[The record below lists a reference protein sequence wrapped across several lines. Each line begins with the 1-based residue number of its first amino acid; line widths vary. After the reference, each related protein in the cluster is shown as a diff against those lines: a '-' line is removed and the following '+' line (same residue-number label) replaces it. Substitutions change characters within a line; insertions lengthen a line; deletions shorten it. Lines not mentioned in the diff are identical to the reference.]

1 MILENIPKM
10 VGMIYAI
17 IALFILAYLFHKD
30 KFSRK
35 IRYLFLIL
43 STLMGFLVF
52 APMFPI
58 QLQLI
63 LLGEV
68 GLLGAPLGI
77 ALVALVLFIL
87 FTILFGRIFCGYL
100 CPIGVIQE
108 LLYLLP
114 TPKKNITSKKYIIIF
129 RIIFFLFFV
138 SLASLFSINTLYYLG
153 IASFFNLK
161 ISSIFSIVFVIL
173 LLISISVYRPFCR
186 LFCPY
191 GVFLSLAARI
201 SIIKLRRNS
210 DCIDCGKCEE
220 VCPTNEAD
228 RDDLKQECYMCNR
241 CKDVC
246 PVDTIEYKWRNE
258 K

>member
-1 MILENIPKM
+1 MILESIPKM

-17 IALFILAYLFHKD
+17 IALFFLAYLFYKD
-30 KFSRK
+30 RFNRK
-35 IRYLFLIL
+35 IGYLFLII

-52 APMFPI
+52 SPMFPI

-77 ALVALVLFIL
+77 ALVGLVLFIL

-100 CPIGVIQE
+100 CPIGAIQE

-129 RIIFFLFFV
+129 RIIFFLFIV
-138 SLASLFSINTLYYLG
+138 SLALFFSINTLSHLG
-153 IASFFNLK
+153 IASFFKLK
-161 ISSIFSIVFVIL
+161 ITSIFSIVFVIL
-173 LLISISVYRPFCR
+173 LLISIFVYRPFCR
-186 LFCPY
+186 FFCPY
-191 GVFLSLAARI
+191 GVFLSLVARI
-201 SIIKLRRNS
+201 SILKLRRNS
-210 DCIDCGKCEE
+210 DCIDCGKCEKI
-220 VCPTNEAD
+220 CPTNESG
-228 RDDLKQECYMCNR
+228 RNDLKQECYMCNR

-246 PVDTIEYKWRNE
+246 PVNAIEYKRE